1 MSRTDAPPDGGEQV
15 AKYRIVDKKQFARFL
30 VCVLLLAVLI
40 LGAVL
45 AFRPV
50 RQGIEEQLYPLGYRE
65 LIEKYSREHE
75 LPAALVCAVVKCE
88 SGFRPDAESSIG
100 ARGLMQLTEETCD
113 WVRGRLGGEETF
125 DDMYVPEQAI
135 RYGTYLLSY
144 LTDVFGGTPEVL
156 AAYHAGMN
164 QVHRWLDDPD
174 YSSDGETLDHIPFG
188 DTEHYVSKV
197 TDTMEKY
204 RELYDLT

>member
-1 MSRTDAPPDGGEQV
+1 MG
-15 AKYRIVDKKQFARFL
+15 KYRIVNRKQFMRFI
-30 VCVLLLAVLI
+30 LLLLLTAALIAAAVF
-40 LGAVL
+40 

-50 RQGIEEQLYPLGYRE
+50 RRSVEQSLYPFEYRE
-65 LIEKYSREHE
+65 IIERYCAEYDLPVSLI
-75 LPAALVCAVVKCE
+75 CAVIKCE
-88 SGFRPDAESSIG
+88 SGFRPEAESSIG
-100 ARGLMQLTEETCD
+100 ARGLMQLTEETFD
-113 WVRGRLGGEETF
+113 WVRGRLGGSETF
-125 DDMYVPEQAI
+125 DDMYNPEQAV

-174 YSSDGETLDHIPFG
+174 YSADGETLDHIPFG